1 MRIGAKVPNSG
12 PLPARLG
19 IGPMSAALEEAGFDS
34 LWTSDHIVM
43 TRTVESAYPFSA
55 RGELTWDVGSPWYD
69 AVVSLTLMAAATK
82 RCEVG
87 VAVLV
92 LPLRH
97 PVVFAKQVA
106 SIDALHGGRVALGVG
121 AGWLAEEFAALGVPF
136 ESRGRR
142 LEEWMTVVRACWTGD
157 PHQFR
162 GDHYT
167 LPAGVVCRPVP
178 VRPSPLLVGG
188 MSPAA
193 LRRAG
198 RLGDG
203 WLALQR
209 ASALDLGSLAT
220 AVGRV
225 RQAAEQAGRDPAA
238 LRFVL
243 RITESEGVVPK
254 IAAMAGAIA
263 GTGITEIVVD
273 VDWEDPEAPRRSAEL
288 LRAAVS

>member
-19 IGPMSAALEEAGFDS
+19 IGSMSATLEEAGFDS
-34 LWTSDHIVM
+34 LWTSDHVVM
-43 TRTVESAYPFSA
+43 TRTVESKYPFSA
-55 RGELTWDVGSPWYD
+55 EGELTWDVESPWYD
-69 AVVSLTLMAAATK
+69 AVVSLTLMAAATT

-106 SIDALHGGRVALGVG
+106 SIGALFSGRVTLGVG
-121 AGWLAEEFAALGVPF
+121 AGWMAEEFAALGVPF
-136 ESRGRR
+136 DSRGRR
-142 LEEWMTVVRACWTGD
+142 LEEWMSLLRACWTGNPQAFD
-157 PHQFR
+157 
-162 GDHYT
+162 GEYYT
-167 LPAGVVCRPVP
+167 LPAGVVCQPTPARS
-178 VRPSPLLVGG
+178 SPLLVGG

-198 RLGDG
+198 KLGDG

-209 ASALDLGSLAT
+209 ASALDVGSLAS

-225 RQAAEQAGRDPAA
+225 RQAAEQVGRDPAA

-243 RITESEGVVPK
+243 RVTQSETAASE
-254 IAAMAGAIA
+254 IAAMADSIA
-263 GTGITEIVVD
+263 AAGITEIVVD
-273 VDWEDPEAPRRSAEL
+273 VDWNDLDAAHRSAEAL
-288 LRAAVS
+288 LAAIS

>member
-19 IGPMSAALEEAGFDS
+19 IGPMSATLEEAGFES
-34 LWTSDHIVM
+34 LWTSDHVVM
-43 TRTVESAYPFSA
+43 TRTVASKYPFSA
-55 RGELTWDVGSPWYD
+55 EGELTWDVESPWYD
-69 AVVSLTLMAAATK
+69 AVVSLTLMAAATN

-106 SIDALHGGRVALGVG
+106 SIDALYPGRVALGVG
-121 AGWLAEEFAALGVPF
+121 AGWMAEEFAALGLPF
-136 ESRGRR
+136 DSRGRR
-142 LEEWMTVVRACWTGD
+142 LEEWMSLLRACWTGS
-157 PHQFR
+157 PEAFE
-162 GDHYT
+162 GEHYT
-167 LPAGVVCRPVP
+167 LPEGVVCQPTP
-178 VRPSPLLVGG
+178 ARPSPLLVGG

-209 ASALDLGSLAT
+209 ASALDVDSLAT

-225 RQAAEQAGRDPAA
+225 RRAAEQAGRDPGT
-238 LRFVL
+238 LRFIL
-243 RITESEGVVPK
+243 RVTQSEH
-254 IAAMAGAIA
+254 AAAEVAAAAGSLAA
-263 GTGITEIVVD
+263 AGITEIVVD
-273 VDWEDPEAPRRSAEL
+273 VDWNDPEAPHRSAET
-288 LRAAVS
+288 LRVAVS